1 MDALWA
7 RASTRYHRI
16 GAERAEMIAG
26 KVRSIIA
33 KQQAGRRGGR
43 GSIGSAA
50 DQVDLSGEA
59 AQGMIIKEYQN
70 LLNDISGAE
79 GMRGM
84 WEESPA
90 IGVAWSPYHATEA
103 PEEFAA
109 LYKKYQSEVRNHMRK
124 TFYEAYGSSVR
135 LYTRDPSNAKLA
147 VHSSDGLGGSI
158 YDTERRGIKY
168 AEGFASGG
176 PVDTVPAMLTPG
188 EFVMNNSAV
197 SKYGTGFMRALNQ
210 GRVQGF
216 NKGGLVYAANG
227 SQGGV
232 SGGSGIDNIM
242 GGNSDQLE
250 RIAQTFALVM
260 KAFTSVA
267 NIFGNMS
274 MTHQVNFGGSIK
286 IDFPNADMISAS
298 IAQGAA
304 AQISQMVDEKI
315 ESAIENLQNGPG

>member
-1 MDALWA
+1 M
-7 RASTRYHRI
+7 TN
-16 GAERAEMIAG
+16 
-26 KVRSIIA
+26 K
-33 KQQAGRRGGR
+33 
-43 GSIGSAA
+43 
-50 DQVDLSGEA
+50 
-59 AQGMIIKEYQN
+59 
-70 LLNDISGAE
+70 
-79 GMRGM
+79 
-84 WEESPA
+84 
-90 IGVAWSPYHATEA
+90 
-103 PEEFAA
+103 
-109 LYKKYQSEVRNHMRK
+109 
-124 TFYEAYGSSVR
+124 
-135 LYTRDPSNAKLA
+135 
-147 VHSSDGLGGSI
+147 
-158 YDTERRGIKY
+158 
-168 AEGFASGG
+168 
-176 PVDTVPAMLTPG
+176 
-188 EFVMNNSAV
+188 AV

-227 SQGGV
+227 TQGGV
-232 SGGSGIDNIM
+232 SAGSGIDNIM

>member
-1 MDALWA
+1 M
-7 RASTRYHRI
+7 
-16 GAERAEMIAG
+16 
-26 KVRSIIA
+26 
-33 KQQAGRRGGR
+33 
-43 GSIGSAA
+43 
-50 DQVDLSGEA
+50 
-59 AQGMIIKEYQN
+59 
-70 LLNDISGAE
+70 
-79 GMRGM
+79 
-84 WEESPA
+84 
-90 IGVAWSPYHATEA
+90 
-103 PEEFAA
+103 
-109 LYKKYQSEVRNHMRK
+109 
-124 TFYEAYGSSVR
+124 
-135 LYTRDPSNAKLA
+135 
-147 VHSSDGLGGSI
+147 
-158 YDTERRGIKY
+158 
-168 AEGFASGG
+168 
-176 PVDTVPAMLTPG
+176 VDTVPAMLTPG

-197 SKYGTGFMRALNQ
+197 SKYGTGFMKALNQ

-216 NKGGLVYAANG
+216 NKGGVVYAANG

-232 SGGSGIDNIM
+232 SGGSGVDNIM

-267 NIFGNMS
+267 SIFGNMS